1 MSARQSPFITTT
13 LVTAAFLPWLAVF
26 FLPALSLLR
35 AGQLTGNAWTFSGFF
50 AGLVDP
56 LLLAKVQFT
65 AGQAGLSALISCLFG
80 LPLGIFLR
88 HSPRAADW
96 LKIPF
101 GVPTLVAS
109 AAWVSIL
116 SRTSTIY
123 SFTAVLLAHVVLNI
137 PWVASLV
144 AEAAGSVPAAW
155 DDLARSLGARTFLR
169 WRTVYFPVI
178 APALFS
184 AFSQVFILCSMSFTL
199 VTLLGGGPPVETLE
213 TAIFASVRT
222 GTLDLVTGA
231 NLALWQLVLSLL
243 PWVALR
249 MFWKPVAIPA
259 VRPASGATEPRWH
272 RVLALAWVAPYVVFF
287 KDVEPAVLASSKF
300 WVEIRSP
307 LLLSL
312 GLAISVGL
320 IAVLWSALA
329 IAALSS
335 MRDGRRQKVV
345 EVLFLLPSG
354 VSTLTLS
361 LGFWLAYSAWI
372 DPFEGS
378 LAALVVVQALIFFPL
393 VFRWLWPLARL
404 RSQAALDVARSLGA
418 SPIRAWLEV
427 EWPRL
432 RQPLIHSVALVSAAS
447 TGELAAVSFFSS
459 ERMVTLPL
467 LVSRWLAQYRF
478 EYAHGV
484 AAILLVISV
493 VLTLGSRWRS

>member
-1 MSARQSPFITTT
+1 MRAARSRILTSI
-13 LVTAAFLPWLAVF
+13 LVLAALAPWLAL
-26 FLPALSLLR
+26 FLVPVVALAR
-35 AGQLTGNAWTFSGFF
+35 AGQMTGGTFSLATFT

-65 AGQAGLSALISCLFG
+65 AGQAALSALISCVIG
-80 LPLGIFLR
+80 LPLGLFLR
-88 HSPRAADW
+88 QSPHAADW

-116 SRTSTIY
+116 SRTSTLY
-123 SFTAVLLAHVVLNI
+123 TFEAVLLSHVVLNI

-144 AEAAGSVPAAW
+144 AEAAGSVPSIW
-155 DDLARSLGARTFLR
+155 DDLARSLGARPFER
-169 WRTVYFPVI
+169 WRTVYFPII

-199 VTLLGGGPPVETLE
+199 VTLLGGGPPIETLE

-222 GTLDLVTGA
+222 GALDLVTGA
-231 NLALWQLVLSLL
+231 NLALWQLGLSLL
-243 PWVALR
+243 PWVVLR
-249 MFWKPVAIPA
+249 ILWRPVSILATNT
-259 VRPASGATEPRWH
+259 ASTRREPKWH
-272 RVLALAWVAPYVVFF
+272 RLLALAWVAPYAVFF
-287 KDVEPAVLASSKF
+287 KDIEPAVLGSLKF
-300 WVEIRSP
+300 WSELRAP

-312 GLAISVGL
+312 GLALSVGVL
-320 IAVLWSALA
+320 AVLWSALA
-329 IAALSS
+329 IAALSRVS
-335 MRDGRRQKVV
+335 EGRRRQFL

-361 LGFWLAYSAWI
+361 LGFWLAYSTWI

-378 LAALVVVQALIFFPL
+378 LTALVLVQALIFFPL

-404 RSQAALDVARSLGA
+404 RSQAALESARSLGA
-418 SPIRAWLEV
+418 SPLRAWLEV

-432 RQPLIHSVALVSAAS
+432 RQPFIHAVALVSAAS

-467 LVSRWLAQYRF
+467 LVSRWLAQYQF
-478 EYAHGV
+478 EYAHAV
-484 AAILLVISV
+484 AAILLVISG
-493 VLTLGSRWRS
+493 VLTLGSRWER